1 MNLLLKANC
10 KMRDNNLLLNK
21 NEVFS
26 GFIKLQFVL
35 CLFIALF
42 TMWGNSQMVSLCF
55 TFTFIVLLINF
66 IAFLMQG
73 QMERRAFH
81 VLVLLLFI
89 IVLAFIAVIST
100 AGDVHFNYLRKYFM
114 FCSTVSFLFIVSVIS
129 VDTKLLEFILKIN
142 LLLCL
147 FYIVFYFFGDAPYYG
162 GGLTLNYSNP
172 NLLALWLLHSVLYS
186 IISFVYFKSKA
197 LRILLIITIIILLTM
212 VLETRTR
219 SVLLALAIFAIIL
232 ASIFMRRRFMF
243 GKMSTA
249 LFVLFPL
256 IFAIIYMVQ
265 IYNPIIGESLN
276 FLSSPGKGLD
286 SRFSIWSNAF
296 EVIKNNF
303 VFGNYNKI
311 SEGTGMSQLHNTHID
326 VIASYGCF
334 VFVAFIIYLYKITF
348 RIAKSC
354 ETRLQK
360 IALASFFAVLI
371 MGSGEAAFVSGSVG
385 MYILSCSFLLIARY
399 KPNNE
404 RYVSN

>member
-1 MNLLLKANC
+1 MKV
-10 KMRDNNLLLNK
+10 KKLLLNK
-21 NEVFS
+21 NQVFNL
-26 GFIKLQFVL
+26 FIKIQLIL
-35 CLFIALF
+35 CILIALF
-42 TMWGNSQMVSLCF
+42 TMLGNSNMVSLFF
-55 TFTFIVLLINF
+55 TATFVVLLIMF
-66 IAFLMQG
+66 ATVLMQG
-73 QMERRAFH
+73 QWGKETYQNIA
-81 VLVLLLFI
+81 LLLLI
-89 IVLAFIAVIST
+89 LLLALVALLSSIDNIS
-100 AGDVHFNYLRKYFM
+100 FNYFKKYFM
-114 FCSTVSFLFIVSVIS
+114 FGSTIIFLLIVTVII
-129 VDTKLLEFILKIN
+129 VDTKLLKFILKMN
-142 LLLCL
+142 LVLCL
-147 FYIVFYFFGDAPYYG
+147 VYFLFYFFGDAPYYG

-276 FLSSPGKGLD
+276 FLSLLGKGLD

>member
-1 MNLLLKANC
+1 
-10 KMRDNNLLLNK
+10 
-21 NEVFS
+21 
-26 GFIKLQFVL
+26 
-35 CLFIALF
+35 
-42 TMWGNSQMVSLCF
+42 
-55 TFTFIVLLINF
+55 
-66 IAFLMQG
+66 
-73 QMERRAFH
+73 
-81 VLVLLLFI
+81 
-89 IVLAFIAVIST
+89 
-100 AGDVHFNYLRKYFM
+100 
-114 FCSTVSFLFIVSVIS
+114 
-129 VDTKLLEFILKIN
+129 
-142 LLLCL
+142 
-147 FYIVFYFFGDAPYYG
+147 
-162 GGLTLNYSNP
+162 
-172 NLLALWLLHSVLYS
+172 
-186 IISFVYFKSKA
+186 
-197 LRILLIITIIILLTM
+197 
-212 VLETRTR
+212 
-219 SVLLALAIFAIIL
+219 
-232 ASIFMRRRFMF
+232 MRRRFMF

-276 FLSSPGKGLD
+276 FLSSLGKGLD

>member
-1 MNLLLKANC
+1 MATLWASPPLKWWGYFFRKA
-10 KMRDNNLLLNK
+10 
-21 NEVFS
+21 S
-26 GFIKLQFVL
+26 SP
-35 CLFIALF
+35 
-42 TMWGNSQMVSLCF
+42 GNSNMVSLFF
-55 TFTFIVLLINF
+55 TATFVVLLIMF
-66 IAFLMQG
+66 ATVLMQG
-73 QMERRAFH
+73 QWGKETYQNIA
-81 VLVLLLFI
+81 LLLLI
-89 IVLAFIAVIST
+89 LLLALVALLSSIDNIS
-100 AGDVHFNYLRKYFM
+100 FNYFKKYFM
-114 FCSTVSFLFIVSVIS
+114 FGSTIIFLLIVTVII
-129 VDTKLLEFILKIN
+129 VDTKLLKFILKMN
-142 LLLCL
+142 LVLCL
-147 FYIVFYFFGDAPYYG
+147 VYFLFYFFGDAPYYG

-219 SVLLALAIFAIIL
+219 SVLLELAIFAIIL